1 MWLFYLAGLLIVL
14 AIAGLFTG
22 AGIFSLILIPLALV
36 AAGVAAFT
44 SGSARAG
51 GERSTRRRSRGSS
64 APSAANLPHEFPP
77 GESRGRTPTAPE
89 SLVDARLEQ
98 Q

>member
-1 MWLFYLAGLLIVL
+1 MWLFYLAGLLFVVG
-14 AIAGLFTG
+14 IAGVFTG
-22 AGIFSLILIPLALV
+22 AGIFSLVLIPLALI
-36 AAGVAAFT
+36 AAGVAVFT

-64 APSAANLPHEFPP
+64 APSASNLPHEFPP
-77 GESRGRTPTAPE
+77 GEAGGRTTTAPE
-89 SLVDARLEQ
+89 SLVDARLDQ